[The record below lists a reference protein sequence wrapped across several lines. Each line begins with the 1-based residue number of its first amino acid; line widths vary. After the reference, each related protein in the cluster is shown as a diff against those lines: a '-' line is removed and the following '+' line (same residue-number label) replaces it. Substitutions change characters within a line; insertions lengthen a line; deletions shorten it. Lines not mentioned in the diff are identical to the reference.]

1 MKVGDVFVRMA
12 LDNRGYRRGLTRE
25 EAFTRQKAMTLGT
38 VFSKG
43 FSVAL
48 GIGLVHGFKT
58 VGGLLTDL
66 ITTAAKTETFDVA
79 MQAVARSSGY
89 PIPVLQQQRVT
100 IVHRGI

>member
-79 MQAVARSSGY
+79 MQAVARSSGCLLY
-89 PIPVLQQQRVT
+89 TSRCV
-100 IVHRGI
+100 